1 MLEPIIWEKDNLK
14 LLDQRVLPHKKEY
27 MVCKTV
33 NDVAFAIKE
42 MVVRGAPAIG
52 VSAAFGVVLGLKE
65 GKSIN
70 EIYELLKN
78 TRPTAVNLIWAL
90 DKMKGAYEYCDGD
103 INYIEKVA
111 IKLFERDIEYNRMI
125 GKNGVTVLNDGDNI
139 LTHCNAGALATAG
152 YGTALGV
159 FKAAKEAGLNIHVY
173 VDETRPYLQG
183 ARLTAFELM
192 EEDIPCTLICD
203 NMPGFLMSQKK
214 IDKIIV
220 GADRIAKNGD
230 TANKIGTYQLAVLA
244 YYHDI
249 PFYIAA
255 PLSTFDFTIEDGSQ
269 IKIEMRNGDEIR
281 KIKDIFI
288 SPKNVPVYNPAFD
301 VTPSHLITGYI
312 TEFGVFSSVN
322 ELLNKINEGGENGN

>member
-1 MLEPIIWEKDNLK
+1 MIEPIIWDENCLK
-14 LLDQRVLPHKKEY
+14 LLDQRLLPHKKEY
-27 MVCKTV
+27 MICRSIY
-33 NDVAFAIKE
+33 DVAYAIRE

-65 GKSIN
+65 GKNIN
-70 EIYELLKN
+70 EIYEILKN

-90 DKMKGAYEYCDGD
+90 DKMKGAYEYCDGN
-103 INYIEKVA
+103 INYMEKVA
-111 IKLFERDIEYNRMI
+111 IKLFERDLEYNRMI
-125 GKNGVTVLNDGDNI
+125 GKNGLTILNDGDCI

-159 FKAAKEAGLNIHVY
+159 FRAAKEKGLNIHVY

-183 ARLTAFELM
+183 ARLTTFELM

-203 NMPGFLMSQKK
+203 NMPGFLMYQGK

-230 TANKIGTYQLAVLA
+230 TANKIGTYQLAILA

-255 PLSTFDFTIEDGSQ
+255 PLSTFDFTLENGNQ
-269 IKIEMRNGDEIR
+269 IKIEMRNGNEVR
-281 KIKDIFI
+281 KIKDTLI
-288 SPKNVPVYNPAFD
+288 SPNNVPVFNPAFD
-301 VTPSHLITGYI
+301 ITPGHLITGFI
-312 TEFGVFSSVN
+312 TEFGVFNSVKD
-322 ELLNKINEGGENGN
+322 LLNNINEGGKNGD